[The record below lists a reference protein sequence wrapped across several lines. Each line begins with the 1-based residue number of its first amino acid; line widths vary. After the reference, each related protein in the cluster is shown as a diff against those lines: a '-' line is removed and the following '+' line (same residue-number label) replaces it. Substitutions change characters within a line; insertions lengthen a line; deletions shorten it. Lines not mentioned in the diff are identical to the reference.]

1 MVKMA
6 NVRNFMRKMFKF
18 GLFIP
23 LSNLILTYGGRYL
36 PDNLLRS
43 VSDRRNRKIRKIV
56 LRVTKY
62 DGSQHCSTDDA
73 SVAGGQEKVWFFW
86 MQGESNMPSV
96 PRLCLRYLRKNACG
110 HPVVVLTKDNIKE
123 YANIPE
129 RIYELW
135 NKGIITTTHFSDI
148 LRFALLSQQ
157 GGFWIDATMLVIRPL
172 GNDIFDKPLF
182 TVKIRPFG
190 HFVSRCRWTGFCIAS
205 RKGGELATKAYGLL
219 VDYWENTDVQV
230 DYFLIDHVLNIL
242 YETVSA
248 IRKEIDE
255 IPYSNEHMHG
265 LNRLLCDDFDAW
277 RYEELT
283 ADGTYMFKLS
293 WKTYTE
299 EQLRSNPRSYYNYLL
314 KNL

>member
-1 MVKMA
+1 MKMA
-6 NVRNFMRKMFKF
+6 NVRNFMRKTFKF

-36 PDNLLRS
+36 PDNILRR
-43 VSDRRNRKIRKIV
+43 VSDRRNSKIRKII
-56 LRVTKY
+56 LRITKY
-62 DGSQHCSTDDA
+62 DGLASSTREDGH
-73 SVAGGQEKVWFFW
+73 VAGEPGRIWFFW
-86 MQGESNMPSV
+86 MQGEGCMPPV
-96 PRLCLRYLRKNACG
+96 PRLCLNYLRKNANG
-110 HPVVVLTKDNIKE
+110 HQVIVLTKDNIKE

-148 LRFALLSQQ
+148 LRFALLSQH

-172 GNDIFDKPLF
+172 DEDIFAKPLF
-182 TVKIRPFG
+182 TVKTRPFG
-190 HFVSRCRWTGFCIAS
+190 HFVSKCRWTGFYIAS
-205 RKGGELATKAYGLL
+205 RKGGELATKAYEMFI
-219 VDYWENTDVQV
+219 DYWENTDVQV

-242 YETVSA
+242 YETVSS

-255 IPYSNEHMHG
+255 IPYSNGHMHG
-265 LNRLLCDDFDAW
+265 LNRLLCDDFDVR
-277 RYEELT
+277 RYDELT

-293 WKTYTE
+293 WKTYTD

-314 KNL
+314 ENL

>member
-1 MVKMA
+1 MKMA
-6 NVRNFMRKMFKF
+6 NVRNFMRKTFKF

-36 PDNLLRS
+36 PDNILRR
-43 VSDRRNRKIRKIV
+43 VSDRRNSKIRKII
-56 LRVTKY
+56 LRITKY
-62 DGSQHCSTDDA
+62 DGLASSTREDGH
-73 SVAGGQEKVWFFW
+73 VAGEPGRIWFFW
-86 MQGESNMPSV
+86 MQGEGCMPPV
-96 PRLCLRYLRKNACG
+96 PRLCLNYLRKNANG
-110 HPVVVLTKDNIKE
+110 HQVIVLTMDNIKE

-148 LRFALLSQQ
+148 LRFALLSQH

-172 GNDIFDKPLF
+172 DEDIFAKPLF
-182 TVKIRPFG
+182 TVKTRPFG
-190 HFVSRCRWTGFCIAS
+190 HFVSKCRWTGFCIAS
-205 RKGGELATKAYGLL
+205 RKGGELATKAYEMFI
-219 VDYWENTDVQV
+219 DYWENTDVQV

-242 YETVSA
+242 YETVSS

-255 IPYSNEHMHG
+255 IPYSNGHMHG
-265 LNRLLCDDFDAW
+265 LNRLLCDDFDVR
-277 RYEELT
+277 RYDELT

-293 WKTYTE
+293 WKTYTD

-314 KNL
+314 ENL